1 MKMLSRFTESC
12 ERIRKSILENKEG
25 RGWEGTTL
33 YLEEDEEE
41 LDETTEDEDEW

>member
-1 MKMLSRFTESC
+1 L
-12 ERIRKSILENKEG
+12 EG

-33 YLEEDEEE
+33 VLEEDEEE